1 MDMIITGGTVLTMD
15 PQGRRAEALAVRDG
29 KIAAVGFATEIGAMA
44 GPSTRV
50 VSLNGRTLTPGFIDP
65 HNHFSMTT
73 FEPVSVD
80 CRMPPLDGIQGVVDA
95 IAAAAAG
102 APPGQWIWGLG
113 FDPSTW
119 GEKRRITRWELDEA
133 APDNPVCIMDFSYHA
148 TYTNTAALKLAGID
162 RNTPDPYRGMIVRD
176 DHGEPEGTLWE
187 RAMNPVHRM
196 TMRAHI
202 EQYGEDAVA
211 GLVHRNAMRHLSNGI
226 TSVGDALV
234 MPESAAMYRLADAR
248 GKLPIMMH
256 QMRGGDHFYDAPEKA
271 SKGGFPDDNVS
282 DRLRGGIMKIFM
294 DPVYPDYAKIKHH
307 HDGHTEQVGARNYDQ
322 AEADA
327 LVLDA
332 HSRGLQVAIHCIG
345 EWAIDQGL
353 NSFERALKEHPASDP
368 RFRIEHLTFPSRAQI
383 KRAAAMG
390 IIVSQQPTFL
400 HTIGDLLK
408 DVVTDMAIDA
418 PLLPLRTMLDEG
430 VSLAAGSDFPCSPLS
445 PILGLGTMVAR
456 SMQGDGHTID
466 AEEAVSPMEALRMYT
481 MGSAYAMFRDGE
493 VGSIEVGKRA
503 DMVVLSHDPTA
514 VTPEFIKDIRVQQT
528 YVDGKLLYE
537 GI

>member
-15 PQGRRAEALAVRDG
+15 PQGRRAEAVALKDG
-29 KIAAVGFATEIGAMA
+29 KIAAVGFAAEIAALA
-44 GPSTRV
+44 GSSARV
-50 VSLNGRTLTPGFIDP
+50 VSLSGRTLTPGFIDP

-80 CRMPPLDGIQGVVDA
+80 CRMPPLDGIKGVVDA

-102 APPGQWIWGLG
+102 AMSGQWIWGLG
-113 FDPSTW
+113 FHPSTW
-119 GEKRRITRWELDEA
+119 GEKWRITRWELDEA

-148 TYTNTAALKLAGID
+148 TYTNSAALKLAGID
-162 RNTPDPYRGMIVRD
+162 RDTPDPYRGMIVRD

-211 GLVHRNAMRHLSNGI
+211 DLVHRNAMRHLANGI

-234 MPESAAMYRLADAR
+234 MPESAAMYRLADSR
-248 GKLPIMMH
+248 GKLPIVIH

-294 DPVYPDYAKIKHH
+294 DPVYPSYANIKHH
-307 HDGHTEQVGARNYDQ
+307 HDGHTEQVGTRNYDQ
-322 AEADA
+322 DEADA

-332 HSRGLQVAIHCIG
+332 HSRGIQVAIHCIG

-353 NSFERALKEHPASDP
+353 NAFERAMREHPASDP

-383 KRAAAMG
+383 KRAASMG
-390 IIVSQQPTFL
+390 VIVSQQPAFL

-408 DVVTDMAIDA
+408 DVVTDMGVDA
-418 PLLPLRTMLDEG
+418 PVLPLRTMLDEG
-430 VSLAAGSDFPCSPLS
+430 VMVAAGSDFPCSPVS

-456 SMQGDGHTID
+456 TMQRDGHTID
-466 AEEAVSPMEALRMYT
+466 VEEAISPMEGLRMYT
-481 MGSAYAMFRDGE
+481 MGSAHAMFRDGE

-514 VTPEFIKDIRVQQT
+514 VTKDFVKDIRVQQT